1 MIQFYLSEERIFA
14 QPSKLK
20 SIFEIIV
27 LEKVHNNSIK
37 KKNLCG
43 EIEFSFEENLSYI
56 SKLDLDSYGV
66 FDRNSNIIN
75 FRLDSGF
82 MIYPGKIEKVRD
94 VKSGEIIANLIRSPR
109 KCCSALSRMINLI
122 TRPLTYPI
130 EINKNGSM
138 TTIECFAYAENLDDE
153 LTIGL
158 LKCFLEVHYSD
169 ARNSYIPV

>member
-82 MIYPGKIEKVRD
+82 MIYPGK
-94 VKSGEIIANLIRSPR
+94 N
-109 KCCSALSRMINLI
+109 
-122 TRPLTYPI
+122 
-130 EINKNGSM
+130 
-138 TTIECFAYAENLDDE
+138 
-153 LTIGL
+153 
-158 LKCFLEVHYSD
+158 
-169 ARNSYIPV
+169 